1 MAVFAMRRLLGRIR
15 SCFFSLSTL
24 ISPTLNTRLRYRYL
38 FKRPLNLRE
47 PKTFNEKL
55 LWLKL
60 KKYNHD
66 PLVIQCADKYRVREY
81 VKECGYGDIL
91 IDMIGAWDTAV
102 EIPWNRL
109 PERFVLKWN
118 FGAGMNIICKDKR
131 VLSQNDFIR
140 QMDRWKKNKCWLS
153 HSEMHYKHMPKK
165 IVCERYL
172 DSAGESSIPDYKIYC
187 FHGVPKAVLV
197 MHDRGS
203 GKMTTEFFDTQWN
216 VLENSSKY
224 TSREQTTEKPVC
236 LDEMLRAAARL
247 AAPFPF
253 VRCDFYVVGDKFYF
267 GELTFTPAGGMYTSQ
282 TKIDG
287 KDMTSFLNVP

>member
-1 MAVFAMRRLLGRIR
+1 
-15 SCFFSLSTL
+15 
-24 ISPTLNTRLRYRYL
+24 
-38 FKRPLNLRE
+38 
-47 PKTFNEKL
+47 
-55 LWLKL
+55 
-60 KKYNHD
+60 
-66 PLVIQCADKYRVREY
+66 
-81 VKECGYGDIL
+81 
-91 IDMIGAWDTAV
+91 
-102 EIPWNRL
+102 
-109 PERFVLKWN
+109 
-118 FGAGMNIICKDKR
+118 
-131 VLSQNDFIR
+131 
-140 QMDRWKKNKCWLS
+140 
-153 HSEMHYKHMPKK
+153 MHYKHMPKK